1 MHRTLPADIQELA
14 LLFRRERAG
23 EINFCVD
30 PIQHRIC
37 VLGYAIDTVLGVN
50 PRVTQTDD
58 NVLERPLL
66 RSRIQRD
73 GHGHS
78 RAEGGQD

>member
-1 MHRTLPADIQELA
+1 MHRTLPTDIEEFA
-14 LLFRRERAG
+14 LLLRRECAC
-23 EINFCVD
+23 EINFGVD
-30 PIQHRIC
+30 PIQHRIR
-37 VLGYAIDTVLGVN
+37 VLCYAIDTILGVN
-50 PRVTQTDD
+50 PRVAQTDD

-66 RSRIQRD
+66 PSRIQRD